1 MEFSNTFIQE
11 VYKFSF
17 ITFLLKF
24 YERHYCV
31 FSFSLLTVVFYSK
44 LSVLFT
50 EAKLLKFLILRI
62 AFLMYG
68 RNVQSGL

>member
-1 MEFSNTFIQE
+1 MEFSNTFSQE

-17 ITFLLKF
+17 IIFLLKF
-24 YERHYCV
+24 HKKHYCV

-68 RNVQSGL
+68 KNF